1 MNAREFYFKMHGK
14 RICMEPCKETASLV
28 CSSPVLA
35 DKEVSAGS
43 GNGLDLTGFVGNN
56 SQPGGVSLVVVV

>member
-1 MNAREFYFKMHGK
+1 MARESV
-14 RICMEPCKETASLV
+14 CKETASLV
-28 CSSPVLA
+28 CSSPVIA

-56 SQPGGVSLVVVV
+56 SQLGRVSLVVVVQH

>member
-1 MNAREFYFKMHGK
+1 MQENFILKCMVRESV
-14 RICMEPCKETASLV
+14 CKETASLV
-28 CSSPVLA
+28 CSSPVIA

-56 SQPGGVSLVVVV
+56 SQLGRVSLVVVVQH